1 MLKEN
6 ILFKPFDKDLADKCY
21 NFYKEDRCRKP
32 ILTKAYNLYMEYER
46 KGQLLIGKG
55 PKIGQLAY
63 FSNLVRHGMP
73 PCGGYT
79 TTRDR
84 QIGLILS
91 NNKMASELIKLGL
104 AEKTKELRLKGLT
117 ANKYQLVSKIKQRIY
132 DIGYVKQTISLGL
145 LGDDNS
151 YIDLTEKWGEDIV
164 LDFSDVRYE

>member
-1 MLKEN
+1 MVKEN
-6 ILFKPFDKDLADKCY
+6 ILLRPFDKDLATKCY
-21 NFYKEDRCRKP
+21 NFYKEDAGRKP

-84 QIGLILS
+84 QIGLLLS
-91 NNKMASELIKLGL
+91 NNRMANELVKLGL

-117 ANKYQLVSKIKQRIY
+117 ANKYQLVGRIKQKIY
-132 DIGYVKQTISLGL
+132 DNGHVKQTISLGL

-151 YIDLTEKWGEDIV
+151 YVDLTEKWGEDIV
-164 LDFSDVRYE
+164 LDFSEVSYE